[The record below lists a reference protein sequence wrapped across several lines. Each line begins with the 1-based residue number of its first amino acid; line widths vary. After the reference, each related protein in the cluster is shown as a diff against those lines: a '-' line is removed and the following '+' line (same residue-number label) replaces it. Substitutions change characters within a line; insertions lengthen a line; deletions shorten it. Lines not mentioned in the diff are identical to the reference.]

1 MQQGGAR
8 SPLAGRKD
16 RPFDLLL
23 RDRIA
28 LEILEELE
36 ARSEQPEANRRSGAL
51 PLPVHADAV
60 QEVHG
65 KAKSL
70 RTTFTETEIN
80 AYMVVSKD
88 IELPVGVRDPRL
100 TIDGGNHLSGRAVV
114 DLDKVR
120 LSQKRGVFDP
130 MNLLLRGTVEVKA
143 QGVIQASNGT
153 GTFQLESA
161 TLGGV
166 PIPKSVLQELV
177 YYYTKTPDHPNG
189 FSLDKPFELGWNI
202 RAVEFT
208 RGSATIIQ

>member
-1 MQQGGAR
+1 MTRRVIFAVMV
-8 SPLAGRKD
+8 SALAGR
-16 RPFDLLL
+16 LLTAQTDAMA
-23 RDRIA
+23 RDAKNMEQKLSA
-28 LEILEELE
+28 LLENG
-36 ARSEQPEANRRSGAL
+36 QL
-51 PLPVHADAV
+51 PT
-60 QEVHG
+60 G
-65 KAKSL
+65 KAKPL
-70 RTTFTETEIN
+70 RTVFTESEIN
-80 AYMVVSKD
+80 AFMVISKD
-88 IELPVGVRDPRL
+88 VELPVGVRDPRL
-100 TIDGGNHLSGRAVV
+100 TIDGNRLSGRAVV

-120 LSQKRGVFDP
+120 LSEKRGVFDP

-143 QGVIQASNGT
+143 QGLVQAANGS

-202 RAVEFT
+202 RAVEFA